1 MMILS
6 NQMLVLAERR
16 LEEERR
22 LSARYQLVRE
32 AKEFQRN
39 QERTTQASPQEAR
52 VSFNLIDW
60 IRRLN
65 RRMTRATAGA

>member
-32 AKEFQRN
+32 AREFQRN
-39 QERTTQASPQEAR
+39 QERT
-52 VSFNLIDW
+52 
-60 IRRLN
+60 IR
-65 RRMTRATAGA
+65 